1 MNPDSKHYLGKRS
14 VYRSKLSVRPTL
26 TWERLDSTEISD
38 LNFKLLLMLFTN
50 AEDSLLGFKFLPE
63 NK

>member
-1 MNPDSKHYLGKRS
+1 MNPDSKHYLGERS
-14 VYRSKLSVRPTL
+14 VYCRSKLSVRPTL

-50 AEDSLLGFKFLPE
+50 AEDSLLGLPE

>member
-1 MNPDSKHYLGKRS
+1 MNPDSKHYLGERS
-14 VYRSKLSVRPTL
+14 VLRPTL